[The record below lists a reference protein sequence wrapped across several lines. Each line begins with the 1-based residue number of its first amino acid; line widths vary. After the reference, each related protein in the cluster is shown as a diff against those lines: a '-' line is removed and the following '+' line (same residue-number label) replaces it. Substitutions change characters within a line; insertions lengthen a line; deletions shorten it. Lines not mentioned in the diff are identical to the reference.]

1 MMNAVAEFVMQWWLY
16 VALLVGIVV
25 AALASGLETGLYRL
39 NRIRLRLRIESG
51 DARAKVLQTLLADL
65 RGMIIVSL
73 IGVACGQ
80 YLVTVVVTTL
90 VASAGWTDST
100 LAVELLATLI
110 LMPLLFV
117 LTDVVPKSIFV
128 AEADHWMY
136 PMARPVRRVYRALR
150 AVGILAAM
158 KGISNLVVRIAHRGE
173 AEAAEPFHPRQRLRA
188 ILGEG
193 AAEGVISRY
202 QHELVNKVLSLR
214 ERLVREVMIPMGR
227 VAAVPVTI
235 DRGRFI
241 EELRKHSFTRL
252 PVWEGKKENVIGIV
266 RINDV
271 LAAGDSFDLASMM
284 SRDFVAVPPDMTV
297 SHALLEMQKAR
308 TAIALVRDDKGRTV
322 GLITI
327 KDLVEEIVGELAAW

>member
-1 MMNAVAEFVMQWWLY
+1 
-16 VALLVGIVV
+16 
-25 AALASGLETGLYRL
+25 
-39 NRIRLRLRIESG
+39 
-51 DARAKVLQTLLADL
+51 
-65 RGMIIVSL
+65 
-73 IGVACGQ
+73 
-80 YLVTVVVTTL
+80 
-90 VASAGWTDST
+90 
-100 LAVELLATLI
+100 
-110 LMPLLFV
+110 
-117 LTDVVPKSIFV
+117 
-128 AEADHWMY
+128 
-136 PMARPVRRVYRALR
+136 
-150 AVGILAAM
+150 
-158 KGISNLVVRIAHRGE
+158 
-173 AEAAEPFHPRQRLRA
+173 
-188 ILGEG
+188 
-193 AAEGVISRY
+193 
-202 QHELVNKVLSLR
+202 
-214 ERLVREVMIPMGR
+214 